1 MNDADD
7 DHVCAPPQTVQRL
20 LDVLDGADDDVTV
33 GRRLEHMMSLEL
45 RDDVTGLRDNVT
57 GTYRRS
63 HDDVIERYSAAEN
76 TLHRGLKVFRVA
88 EPYSNH
94 GAQ

>member
-1 MNDADD
+1 M
-7 DHVCAPPQTVQRL
+7 QRL
-20 LDVLDGADDDVTV
+20 LDVLDGADDDVTA
-33 GRRLEHMMSLEL
+33 GSRLEHMMSLGL
-45 RDDVTGLRDNVT
+45 RDDVT

-63 HDDVIERYSAAEN
+63 YDDFIESYS
-76 TLHRGLKVFRVA
+76 

>member
-45 RDDVTGLRDNVT
+45 RDDVTGT
-57 GTYRRS
+57 
-63 HDDVIERYSAAEN
+63 ER
-76 TLHRGLKVFRVA
+76 
-88 EPYSNH
+88 
-94 GAQ
+94 